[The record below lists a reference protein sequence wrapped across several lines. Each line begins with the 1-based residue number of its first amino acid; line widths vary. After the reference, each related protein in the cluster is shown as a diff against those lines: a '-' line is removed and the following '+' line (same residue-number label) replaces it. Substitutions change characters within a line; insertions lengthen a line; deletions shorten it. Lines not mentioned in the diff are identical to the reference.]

1 MLNIKLIAK
10 DLMMKTKHLNMR
22 QPSPFLSV
30 YVGVDTVLEY
40 QRIKKK
46 GFSMKCCISLYP
58 SHNTCSLLEVNYS
71 ESFTNHKFH
80 MSDFCL
86 KL

>member
-1 MLNIKLIAK
+1 MLSIKLIAK
-10 DLMMKTKHLNMR
+10 DLMMKTKHLNLR
-22 QPSPFLSV
+22 QSSPFLSV

-40 QRIKKK
+40 QKKRL
-46 GFSMKCCISLYP
+46 STKCCI
-58 SHNTCSLLEVNYS
+58 SHNTCSLLEVNHS
-71 ESFTNHKFH
+71 ESFTHHKYH